1 MAGEA
6 PETLSLGRYLTSSS
20 FAQAVTENWQ
30 SEYLQFT
37 LFILFTVWFV
47 QKGSPES
54 KEPGEEGGES
64 DADQLVGAACAG
76 RLPAAGRAPAAGA
89 RRCTRTRSCSSWR

>member
-6 PETLSLGRYLTSSS
+6 PETLSFGRYLTSSS

-37 LFILFTVWFV
+37 LFILLTVWFI

-54 KEPGEEGGES
+54 KQPGEEGGES
-64 DADQLVGAACAG
+64 DARAARGPRTRG
-76 RLPAAGRAPAAGA
+76 RTRRAGRAPAAGA
-89 RRCTRTRSCSSWR
+89 RRSTRTRS